1 MVMSIPKTEQFSL
14 EVTPEL
20 AGALHDKLSR
30 LSRQLRSI
38 ALPQGMT
45 QERMSVLA
53 IILRSGPISVSA
65 LAQHERVRPATM
77 SRMITGLE
85 SDGHV
90 ERLSDATDG
99 RGVLV
104 IATASGHEAFAHARG
119 QRLAQLAIALS
130 ELPDD
135 QLSAMNDLTAAL
147 DSLTAILDRSGN

>member
-1 MVMSIPKTEQFSL
+1 MLMSIRKPEHISL
-14 EVTPEL
+14 DEMPEL
-20 AGALHDKLSR
+20 AGALHDRLSR

-38 ALPQGMT
+38 ELPQGMT

-77 SRMITGLE
+77 SRMISGLE
-85 SDGHV
+85 IDGYV

-104 IATASGHEAFAHARG
+104 IATSSGHEAFAKARER
-119 QRLAQLAIALS
+119 RLTQLAMALGELPEEHFSALS
-130 ELPDD
+130 
-135 QLSAMNDLTAAL
+135 DLTAAL
-147 DSLTAILDRSGN
+147 EYLTSILDRSGN